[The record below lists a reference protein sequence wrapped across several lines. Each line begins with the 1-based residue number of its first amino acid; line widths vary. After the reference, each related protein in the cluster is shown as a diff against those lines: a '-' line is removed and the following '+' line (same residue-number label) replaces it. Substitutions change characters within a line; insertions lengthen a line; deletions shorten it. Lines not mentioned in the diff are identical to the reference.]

1 MKINVLH
8 LSDIHFEK
16 NTDAVLL
23 RATEIAASNYFRA
36 REAELTLI
44 TVTGDIAYS
53 GSQEEYKVAETFL
66 TIIREAL
73 IEETRK
79 PVYLLMVPG
88 NHDCVLK
95 PKDSVRELII
105 DNIIKDQEFSKN
117 SDFVEQ
123 CVKVQE
129 NYFAFRDRMNGPEPI
144 FDSPLWTEYEV
155 ILSEKK
161 IRISALNAAWMS
173 RLPENSGTLV
183 YPIGEFNS
191 QLTAPSDFRIA
202 LLHQPYNWHQQQS
215 YHQMRTDI
223 RRHATAV
230 LNGHEHIGNAGK
242 IEDDLTGSSLYF
254 ESMALQPH
262 EKNAEA
268 GYASYLFDLEAR
280 QVYIQRYLIGTT
292 DISTMDDE
300 IILDFPTAAEKSRS
314 SIELR
319 SSWVSDLNNPGA
331 NFIHPD
337 KSEIL
342 IDDIYVFPDLKDWEH
357 DEPGR
362 VVSISSERVLDRIKN
377 MASALIIGEE
387 KGGKTTLLHVY
398 TKRLFAQGYFPVYV
412 KAAEINN
419 VKSPGDLE
427 VRINRFIEAQ
437 YVNHK
442 ILYSVPKEKRILLI
456 DDIDRFKS
464 GVSAIPHLLVYAEN
478 HFGSV
483 VLTAAQSFEISSL
496 ASSSASELLQKFP
509 KYEML
514 RFGQKLRLR
523 MVKKW
528 CGLGQLT
535 SLAELDKRVH
545 QVESIINTVI
555 GRNLVPQLPI
565 YLLILLQSCDQH
577 QHGEIQNSGFSHY
590 YQFLITKSLG
600 QAGVTAEELNEHY
613 NYLAHLTWFMQE
625 KKVREISKAEF
636 RSFNDGFSNKFSSVD
651 CTERLSILVSARL
664 LSQRGDSYSFAYPY
678 VFYFFL
684 GKYLSIK
691 INKEPEIRQW
701 VEEACSKLYLRENA
715 SAILFLTHHDS
726 DPWVI
731 EKIIEVVKGCF
742 SDSEPMHF
750 NGDAETIN
758 QLVSNVSDLVLAAP
772 DIDRNQEKSRADA
785 DELDVVADQIP
796 DAIPDENGELN
807 FVAKFILLFKTAEI
821 LGQILKNY
829 YGSLEKPFKAILLKE
844 VFDGP
849 LRALNLQIQEITS
862 DMDGFVSYIE
872 SVAFKDEKKIT
883 LDDRKKLARK
893 VAVNFLGW
901 LGTSVVSAAAYY
913 VATDKLRDDVS
924 TLVASNPTIAYRLI
938 DIGTR
943 LVRPGAIPLVEIEK
957 LAKELKDNHFAFQI
971 LQALGVNHLYL
982 FHTDVSEKN
991 RLCSMLKISMQN
1003 TKVIESA
1010 GRDTKL
1016 ISKR

>member
-8 LSDIHFEK
+8 LSDIHFVK
-16 NTDAVLL
+16 ATDTVFA
-23 RATEIAASNYFRA
+23 RAADIAASNYFRA
-36 REAELTLI
+36 READITLI

-53 GSQEEYKVAETFL
+53 GSQEEYQVAADFLNTIRTALIAETG
-66 TIIREAL
+66 
-73 IEETRK
+73 K
-79 PVYLLMVPG
+79 PVHLLMVPG

-95 PKDSVRELII
+95 PQDAVRELII
-105 DNIIKDQEFSKN
+105 DNIIKDPEKAKSRE
-117 SDFVEQ
+117 FVEQ

-129 NYFAFRDRMNGPEPI
+129 NYFAFRTKMNCPEPF
-144 FDSPLWTEYEV
+144 FDSPLWTEYEINV
-155 ILSEKK
+155 DGAK

-173 RLPENSGTLV
+173 RLPENAGTLV

-191 QLTAPSDFRIA
+191 QLSAPADFRIA
-202 LLHQPYNWHQQQS
+202 LLHQPYNWHQQTS

-242 IEDDLTGSSLYF
+242 VEDDLTGSSLYF
-254 ESMALQPH
+254 ESMALHPH
-262 EKNAEA
+262 EKDADA
-268 GYASYLFDLEAR
+268 GYAGYLFDLELR
-280 QVYIQRYLIGTT
+280 QVLIQRYLVNAIEVSEMEDGVV
-292 DISTMDDE
+292 
-300 IILDFPTAAEKSRS
+300 LDFPTAAEKSRS
-314 SIELR
+314 SIEFR
-319 SSWVSDLNNPGA
+319 ASWILDLNNPGA

-337 KSEIL
+337 KNDIL

-362 VVSISSERVLDRIKN
+362 VVSISSERLLDRIKGLS
-377 MASALIIGEE
+377 SALIIGEE

-427 VRINRFIEAQ
+427 IRINRFAESQ
-437 YVNHK
+437 YLNYK
-442 ILYSVPKEKRILLI
+442 LLSSVPKEKRVLLI

-464 GVSAIPHLLVYAEN
+464 GVSAIPHLLTYAEN

-514 RFGQKLRLR
+514 RFGQKLRHR

-528 CGLGQLT
+528 CSLGQLT

-600 QAGVTAEELNEHY
+600 QVGVTAEELNEHY

-625 KKVREISKAEF
+625 RQVREISKAEF
-636 RSFNDGFSNKFSSVD
+636 RAFNDVFSSKFSSVD
-651 CTERLSILVSARL
+651 YADRLLILVRARL
-664 LSQRGDSYSFAYPY
+664 LSQRGDCYSFAYPY

-691 INKEPEIRQW
+691 INKEPAIRQW
-701 VEEACSKLYLRENA
+701 VEEACSKLYRRENA
-715 SAILFLTHHDS
+715 NAILFLTHHDS
-726 DPWVI
+726 DPWII
-731 EKIIEVVKGCF
+731 EKIVEVVKGCF
-742 SDSEPMHF
+742 HDSEPMHF

-758 QLVSNVSDLVLAAP
+758 QLVSNASELVLAAP
-772 DIDRNQEKSRADA
+772 DVERNQEKSRARA
-785 DELDVVADQIP
+785 DELDVVADQMP
-796 DAIPDENGELN
+796 DATPDENGELD

-849 LRALNLQIQEITS
+849 LRALNLHIREITG
-862 DMDGFVSYIE
+862 DMEGFVSYIE
-872 SVAFKDEKKIT
+872 SVAFKD
-883 LDDRKKLARK
+883 DKKLTLSERKTAARK
-893 VAVNFLGW
+893 AAINFLGW
-901 LGTSVVSAAAYY
+901 LGTSVVSASAYY

-924 TLVASNPTIAYRLI
+924 ALVASNPTIAYRLI
-938 DIGTR
+938 DVGTR
-943 LVRPGAIPLVEIEK
+943 LVRPGSIPLVEIEK

-991 RLCSMLKISMQN
+991 RLCSMLKISVKN
-1003 TKVIESA
+1003 TKVIESS

-1016 ISKR
+1016 ASRK